1 MMKTKQKRSAFRIP
15 VFYICLIIA
24 VALALIAMAWG
35 LSQLRLILAD
45 YEDAQPKYA
54 AEAVFQTHFADP
66 DFAAL
71 VEAAGM
77 PENLSPMETE
87 AGFVAELTERYAGEE
102 TSYAATTAGADGSL
116 RYLVKAGE
124 QKIATFSL
132 AKSAEVSEYGF
143 ELYELGQIELYIR
156 PEESVTI
163 TAPTGDAVY
172 VNGTLLDESY
182 LTATGIETDSC
193 AHMPEGVSGIT
204 FCTYE
209 AGSLLRAP
217 AVEVKAPDGSLAPL
231 AQDAET
237 GAWTAEIVYN
247 QELADQYSAQMIK
260 VAQNYAAFVMRDA
273 YFASFSNYFDKTT
286 DLYQTIR
293 EVPTSFVWAHNGFD
307 FEDVSATEFY
317 AYNDDTFSCRI
328 RFVHILHRNGREDYT
343 EQFDV
348 TFYLHRVNGEF
359 LIYDM
364 VNN

>member
-1 MMKTKQKRSAFRIP
+1 MSRQNTTRSTFRIP

-35 LSQLRLILAD
+35 LAKLRVILAD

-54 AEAVFQTHFADP
+54 AEEAFITHFDPP
-66 DFAAL
+66 DFADL
-71 VEAAGM
+71 VERSGM
-77 PENLSPMETE
+77 PENLSPLETKE
-87 AGFVAELTERYAGEE
+87 GLIAELTERYAGEE

-132 AKSAEVSEYGF
+132 IKAAETSEYGF
-143 ELYELGQIELYIR
+143 ELYELGEIELYIR
-156 PEESVTI
+156 PEESVKI

-182 LTATGIETDSC
+182 MTETGIETDSC
-193 AHMPEGVSGIT
+193 AHMPEGVTGIT
-204 FCTYE
+204 FSTYE
-209 AGSLLRAP
+209 VGSLLRAP
-217 AVEVKAPDGSLAPL
+217 TVEVKAPDGSSAPM

-237 GAWTAEIVYN
+237 GEWKAEIVYH
-247 QELADQYSAQMIK
+247 QALADQYSKQMIT

-293 EVPTSFVWAHNGFD
+293 EVPTSFVWAHNGFE
-307 FEDVSATEFY
+307 FKDVSATEFY
-317 AYNDDTFSCRI
+317 AYNEDTFSCRI
-328 RFVHILHRNGREDYT
+328 RFIHILHRDGREDYT

>member
-1 MMKTKQKRSAFRIP
+1 MTRTKPKSRTFRLP
-15 VFYICLIIA
+15 VFYICLILA

-54 AEAVFQTHFADP
+54 AEAVFAAHFDPP

-71 VEAAGM
+71 VALAGM
-77 PENLSPMETE
+77 PENLSPLETE
-87 AGFVAELTERYAGEE
+87 AGFVAELTERYAGKE
-102 TSYAATTAGADGSL
+102 TSYASTTAGADGSL

-132 AKSAEVSEYGF
+132 QKSALVSEYGF
-143 ELYELGQIELYIR
+143 EQYELGEIELYIR
-156 PEESVTI
+156 PEKRVTV
-163 TAPTGDAVY
+163 TAPVGDAVY
-172 VNGTLLDESY
+172 INGKLLDESY

-204 FCTYE
+204 YCTYE

-217 AVEVKAPDGSLAPL
+217 TVEVKAPDGSLAPL
-231 AQDAET
+231 TQDAES
-237 GAWTAEIVYN
+237 GAWTADVVYH
-247 QELADQYSAQMIK
+247 QALADQYAAQMIT

-293 EVPTSFVWAHNGFD
+293 EVPTSFVWAHNGFE
-307 FEDVSATEFY
+307 FRDVSATEFY
-317 AYNDDTFSCRI
+317 AYSDDVFSCRI